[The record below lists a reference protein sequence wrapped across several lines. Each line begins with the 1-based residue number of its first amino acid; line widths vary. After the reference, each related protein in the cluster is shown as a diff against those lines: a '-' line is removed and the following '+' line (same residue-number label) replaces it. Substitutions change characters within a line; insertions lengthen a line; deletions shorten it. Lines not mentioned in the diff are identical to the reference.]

1 MKFKTITF
9 LRTVID
15 HIRQGRTLLT
25 EEQAES
31 RLEIC
36 KKCPHFKRDKCGL
49 CGCCTNQESSYFN
62 KLAYPNEQCPDGR
75 WGPVEQ

>member
-1 MKFKTITF
+1 MKFKTVTF

-25 EEQAES
+25 EDQAKE

-36 KKCPHFKRDKCGL
+36 KKCPHFNRDKCGL
-49 CGCCTNQESSYFN
+49 CGCCANEESSYFN
-62 KLAYPNEQCPDGR
+62 KLAYPNESCPDGR
-75 WGPVEQ
+75 W